1 MTKPR
6 QTTNEETVGAA
17 TTLLGWFPEI
27 ARLLD
32 NSPELEYRDFTGSRT
47 VSSSDPIKNWLRRH
61 MPNRLTWT
69 KAEKE
74 RRFMDYIC
82 GMDPEE
88 LSPFVD
94 RFGRVIIAI
103 GGGATLLVPMIVMS
117 LHQSLTKSLITVSA
131 AVVLFA
137 ILLSQLFAA
146 AYSDI
151 LTITTAYAAVLVVF
165 VGGG

>member
-1 MTKPR
+1 
-6 QTTNEETVGAA
+6 VGAA
-17 TTLLGWFPEI
+17 TTLSGWFPEI
-27 ARLLD
+27 ARLLQSLKD
-32 NSPELEYRDFTGSRT
+32 LEYRDFTSSRT
-47 VSSSDPIKNWLRRH
+47 APSSDPIKDWLRRRH
-61 MPNRLTWT
+61 WLRRLTWT
-69 KAEKE
+69 KAEIE
-74 RRFMDYIC
+74 RRETDYYC

-94 RFGRVIIAI
+94 RFGRAIIAI
-103 GGGATLLVPMIVMS
+103 VGGATLLVPMIVMS
-117 LHQSLTKSLITVSA
+117 LHPHLTKSLITVSV

-151 LTITTAYAAVLVVF
+151 LTVTTAYAAVLVVF

>member
-1 MTKPR
+1 
-6 QTTNEETVGAA
+6 
-17 TTLLGWFPEI
+17 
-27 ARLLD
+27 
-32 NSPELEYRDFTGSRT
+32 
-47 VSSSDPIKNWLRRH
+47 
-61 MPNRLTWT
+61 
-69 KAEKE
+69 
-74 RRFMDYIC
+74 
-82 GMDPEE
+82 MDPEE

-117 LHQSLTKSLITVSA
+117 LDPSLTKSLITVSV

-151 LTITTAYAAVLVVF
+151 LTVTTAYAAVLVVF
-165 VGGG
+165 VGGS

>member
-1 MTKPR
+1 
-6 QTTNEETVGAA
+6 VGAA
-17 TTLLGWFPEI
+17 TTTYHWFPEI
-27 ARLLD
+27 ARLR
-32 NSPELEYRDFTGSRT
+32 NSGDLEYRDFTASRT
-47 VSSSDPIKNWLRRH
+47 APSPDPIKDWLRRRWWLR
-61 MPNRLTWT
+61 RLTWT
-69 KAEKE
+69 KAEIK
-74 RRFMDYIC
+74 RRYTDFVC

-117 LHQSLTKSLITVSA
+117 LDPSLTKSLITVSV

-151 LTITTAYAAVLVVF
+151 LTVTTAYAAVLVVF
-165 VGGG
+165 VGGS

>member
-1 MTKPR
+1 MMKPR
-6 QTTNEETVGAA
+6 KTTNEEAVGAPI
-17 TTLLGWFPEI
+17 TLRDWFPEI
-27 ARLLD
+27 FRFVPER
-32 NSPELEYRDFTGSRT
+32 PELEYRDFTGSRT
-47 VSSSDPIKNWLRRH
+47 VSSLDPIKDLLKRH
-61 MPNRLTWT
+61 MSRRLTWT

-74 RRFMDYIC
+74 RRLGDYVT
-82 GMDPEE
+82 GMEPDE

-103 GGGATLLVPMIVMS
+103 GGGATLLVPMIMMS
-117 LHQSLTKSLITVSA
+117 LHPSLTKSLITVSA

-146 AYSDI
+146 PYSDI

-165 VGGG
+165 VDGG

>member
-6 QTTNEETVGAA
+6 QTSNEEDVGAA
-17 TTLLGWFPEI
+17 TTLSGWFPEI
-27 ARLLD
+27 ACLLE
-32 NSPELEYRDFTGSRT
+32 NSHDLEYRDFTGSRT
-47 VSSSDPIKNWLRRH
+47 APSSDPIKDWLRRH
-61 MPNRLTWT
+61 MPRRLTWT
-69 KAEKE
+69 KAEIK
-74 RRFMDYIC
+74 RREMDYIC
-82 GMDPEE
+82 QMDPEE

-94 RFGRVIIAI
+94 RFGRAIIAI

-117 LHQSLTKSLITVSA
+117 IHPSLTKSLITVSA

-165 VGGG
+165 VGGA